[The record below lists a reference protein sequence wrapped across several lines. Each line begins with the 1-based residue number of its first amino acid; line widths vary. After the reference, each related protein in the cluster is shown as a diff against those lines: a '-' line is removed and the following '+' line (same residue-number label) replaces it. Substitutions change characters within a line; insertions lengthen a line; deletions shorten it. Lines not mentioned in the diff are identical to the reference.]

1 MKHLVLSKS
10 KKVKFETTWIGAHP
24 SLGNAVAKALL
35 ENGHITEAIFGNS
48 KQTIT
53 KIQSEVGKSS
63 NFY

>member
-10 KKVKFETTWIGAHP
+10 KKAKFETTWIGAHP

-48 KQTIT
+48 NQTIT
-53 KIQSEVGKSS
+53 KIQSEVGQSS
-63 NFY
+63 IY